1 MIWRNREDDQQ
12 DVKSLHHVFH
22 PGDFGGDS
30 ENVKF
35 FDDHFLISSEKCIE
49 FSDWNK
55 DVIPNSQ
62 IEKSMAEVAVVNAL
76 IVRQGYPCI
85 MVHN

>member
-35 FDDHFLISSEKCIE
+35 FDDHFLISSE
-49 FSDWNK
+49 N
-55 DVIPNSQ
+55 VLNSVTGTKMSFQ
-62 IEKSMAEVAVVNAL
+62 THK
-76 IVRQGYPCI
+76 
-85 MVHN
+85 